1 LILNEKKDTLIDNT
15 SIVVDTSVLM
25 EVLDETPMGKDF
37 FQKVLSITQIQ
48 RIYISPLVD
57 TELKYILCRQK
68 GHENAIKI
76 TSEFLKDF
84 TIYSEKKLRDEA
96 AHLKCNFAIS
106 IADCY
111 SLATAKLL
119 EIPIYMKK
127 EDEIEKVF
135 SELSTLVKISFID
148 DLK

>member
-1 LILNEKKDTLIDNT
+1 MNEKKNMLIDDT

-25 EVLDETPMGKDF
+25 EILDETQLGEIF
-37 FQKVLSITQIQ
+37 FQKVLSITHIQ
-48 RIYISPLVD
+48 EFYISPLVD

-68 GHENAIKI
+68 GYEDAIKI

-84 TIYSEKKLRDEA
+84 TIYSEEKLRDEA

-106 IADCY
+106 LANCY

-119 EIPIYMKK
+119 DIPVYMKK

-135 SELSTLVKISFID
+135 SELSTLVNIKFID
-148 DLK
+148 NLE

>member
-1 LILNEKKDTLIDNT
+1 MNEKKDMLIDDT

-25 EVLDETPMGKDF
+25 EILDETQMGEIF
-37 FQKVLSITQIQ
+37 FQKVLSITYIQ
-48 RIYISPLVD
+48 EFYISPLVD
-57 TELKYILCRQK
+57 MELKYILCRQK
-68 GHENAIKI
+68 GYENGIKI

-84 TIYSEKKLRDEA
+84 TIYSEEKLRDKA

-106 IADCY
+106 LADCY

-119 EIPIYMKK
+119 DIPVYMKK

-135 SELSTLVKISFID
+135 SELSTLVNIKFID
-148 DLK
+148 NLE

>member
-1 LILNEKKDTLIDNT
+1 MLIGDT

-25 EVLDETPMGKDF
+25 EILDETQLGENF
-37 FQKVLSITQIQ
+37 FQKVLSITHIQ
-48 RIYISPLVD
+48 EFYISPLVD

-68 GHENAIKI
+68 GYEDAIKI

-84 TIYSEKKLRDEA
+84 TIYSEEKLRDEA

-106 IADCY
+106 LADCY

-119 EIPIYMKK
+119 DIPVYMKK

-135 SELSTLVKISFID
+135 SELSNLVNIKFID
-148 DLK
+148 NLE

>member
-1 LILNEKKDTLIDNT
+1 MNEKKDTLIDDT

-25 EVLDETPMGKDF
+25 EVLDDTLMGKEF

-48 RIYISPLVD
+48 KFYISPLVD
-57 TELKYILCRQK
+57 TELKYVLCRRK
-68 GHENAIKI
+68 GHKNAIKI

-106 IADCY
+106 LADCY
-111 SLATAKLL
+111 GLATAKLL
-119 EIPIYMKK
+119 KIPIYMKK
-127 EDEIEKVF
+127 ENEIEKIL
-135 SELSTLVKISFID
+135 SELSNLVKIIFID

>member
-1 LILNEKKDTLIDNT
+1 MLIGDT

-25 EVLDETPMGKDF
+25 EILDETQLGENF
-37 FQKVLSITQIQ
+37 FQKVLSITHIQ
-48 RIYISPLVD
+48 EFYISPLVD

-68 GHENAIKI
+68 GYEDAIKI

-84 TIYSEKKLRDEA
+84 TIYSEEKLRDEA

-106 IADCY
+106 LADCY

-119 EIPIYMKK
+119 DIPVYMKK

-135 SELSTLVKISFID
+135 SEISTLVNIKFID
-148 DLK
+148 NLD

>member
-1 LILNEKKDTLIDNT
+1 MNEKKDTLIDDT

-25 EVLDETPMGKDF
+25 EVLDDTLMGKEF

-48 RIYISPLVD
+48 KFYISPLVD
-57 TELKYILCRQK
+57 TELKYILCRLK

-106 IADCY
+106 LADCY
-111 SLATAKLL
+111 GLATAKLL
-119 EIPIYMKK
+119 KIPIYMKK
-127 EDEIEKVF
+127 ENEIEKIL
-135 SELSTLVKISFID
+135 SELSNLVKIIFID

>member
-1 LILNEKKDTLIDNT
+1 LNEKKDMLIDDT

-25 EVLDETPMGKDF
+25 EILDETQLGEIF
-37 FQKVLSITQIQ
+37 FHKVLSITHIQ
-48 RIYISPLVD
+48 EFYISPLVD

-68 GHENAIKI
+68 GYENGIKI

-84 TIYSEKKLRDEA
+84 TIYSEEKLRDEA

-106 IADCY
+106 LADCY

-119 EIPIYMKK
+119 DIPVYMKK

-135 SELSTLVKISFID
+135 SELSRIILV
-148 DLK
+148 

>member
-1 LILNEKKDTLIDNT
+1 MNEKKDTLIDDT

-25 EVLDETPMGKDF
+25 EVLDDTLMGKEF

-48 RIYISPLVD
+48 KFYISPLVD
-57 TELKYILCRQK
+57 TELKYILCRLK
-68 GHENAIKI
+68 GYENAIKI

-106 IADCY
+106 LADCY
-111 SLATAKLL
+111 GLATAKLL
-119 EIPIYMKK
+119 KIPIYMKK
-127 EDEIEKVF
+127 ENEIEKIL
-135 SELSTLVKISFID
+135 SELSNLVKIIFID

>member
-1 LILNEKKDTLIDNT
+1 MNEKKNMLIGDT

-25 EVLDETPMGKDF
+25 EILDETQLGENF
-37 FQKVLSITQIQ
+37 FQKVLSITHIQ
-48 RIYISPLVD
+48 EFYISPLVD

-68 GHENAIKI
+68 GYEDAIKI

-84 TIYSEKKLRDEA
+84 TIYSEEKLRDEA

-106 IADCY
+106 LADCY

-119 EIPIYMKK
+119 DIPVYMKK

-135 SELSTLVKISFID
+135 SELSNLVNIKFID
-148 DLK
+148 NLE